1 METLGDFIREMNFA
15 PTLKG
20 KIPTDLLTNSVSVHD
35 IDETDMET
43 VETLQIEMA
52 KWIKSVKPI
61 ETLEFTDD
69 EILPAIHEGI
79 SRLRE
84 ERIEPT
90 ILCGNPLWI
99 PEIMDSSPLVVKKSI
114 KDEELKWALKIEN
127 TSFYDNEFLD
137 YSDGLYL
144 FSDQSACLYRTDKV
158 NAYWNVVPMTVH
170 LTKKEDKQ

>member
-20 KIPTDLLTNSVSVHD
+20 KIPADLLTNSVSVHD

-90 ILCGNPLWI
+90 ILCGNPLWRE
-99 PEIMDSSPLVVKKSI
+99 EILASDIIVVKNI
-114 KDEELKWALKIEN
+114 NARCAEREIRIEH
-127 TSFYDNEFLD
+127 TSFYGNEFLD

-144 FSDQSACLYRTDKV
+144 FSDQSACLYRTDKM
-158 NAYWNVVPMTVH
+158 NAYWNVAPLSVH
-170 LTKKEDKQ
+170 LIKKEDK